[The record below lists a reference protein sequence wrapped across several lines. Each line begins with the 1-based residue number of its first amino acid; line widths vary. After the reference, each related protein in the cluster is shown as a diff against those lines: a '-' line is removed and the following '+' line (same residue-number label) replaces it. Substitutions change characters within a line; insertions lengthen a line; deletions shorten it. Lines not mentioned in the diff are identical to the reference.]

1 MHLSVLLLLGVVN
14 DGKLFSSKDYKYV
27 ISLVSH
33 TMNMN
38 LISEPIIHVV
48 GSFIHVKG
56 ITHLFV
62 IINY

>member
-14 DGKLFSSKDYKYV
+14 DGKLFSSQDYKYV
-27 ISLVSH
+27 ISLMSH
-33 TMNMN
+33 TMN